1 MLALHWDLWSAVLKV
16 CILATQVDWRNTLT
30 RVVMVLFCSLAE
42 GPCLLHTTTGNL
54 LRTLRGPG
62 ECVRP
67 RLLKLTRDGL
77 VLVNYTDGTGHLAVF
92 TINGRLLSDK
102 RLDDQ
107 MLVRMCTCMCEP
119 FIFKFVHITIRF
131 HPVMV
136 RHFTCKRI
144 LVIFQVLFY
153 KTKPSSLSFL
163 WSRVAFK
170 LLRLYWKEIALARHT
185 FSESVVDRKTSLYKF
200 EVDTSL
206 PNKEKT
212 IG

>member
-1 MLALHWDLWSAVLKV
+1 
-16 CILATQVDWRNTLT
+16 
-30 RVVMVLFCSLAE
+30 MVLFCSLEE

-107 MLVRMCTCMCEP
+107 MLVCIVDCRE
-119 FIFKFVHITIRF
+119 FSRQSRAEQSH
-131 HPVMV
+131 
-136 RHFTCKRI
+136 
-144 LVIFQVLFY
+144 
-153 KTKPSSLSFL
+153 SSL
-163 WSRVAFK
+163 
-170 LLRLYWKEIALARHT
+170 LRMQPCDLNCEICVK
-185 FSESVVDRKTSLYKF
+185 SP
-200 EVDTSL
+200 L
-206 PNKEKT
+206 PNSWNLCEL
-212 IG
+212 

>member
-1 MLALHWDLWSAVLKV
+1 MV
-16 CILATQVDWRNTLT
+16 N
-30 RVVMVLFCSLAE
+30 VLFCSLLE

-107 MLVRMCTCMCEP
+107 MLVCIVSHAGFLRQSKAEQ
-119 FIFKFVHITIRF
+119 FSH
-131 HPVMV
+131 
-136 RHFTCKRI
+136 
-144 LVIFQVLFY
+144 
-153 KTKPSSLSFL
+153 SFFACYATM
-163 WSRVAFK
+163 WS
-170 LLRLYWKEIALARHT
+170 
-185 FSESVVDRKTSLYKF
+185 KTSPFSMEHTWVLIFVSNYWLAYSGSTAIGIVYKCKF
-200 EVDTSL
+200 
-206 PNKEKT
+206 
-212 IG
+212 